1 MKKRT
6 VFIATL
12 ALLTLFSCKS
22 KKDAA
27 PPPGQGPGAPA
38 PVISVEGLVVKTSSI
53 NEVVEASGTILANEA
68 TEIRPEIS
76 GRITQLNIREGA
88 VVPKGSLLVKIYD
101 ADLQAQLNKLLVQLQ
116 IAEKTE
122 ERQKE
127 LLKIGGIAQQDYDLS
142 TLQVSNIKADIEL
155 TGVNIS
161 KTEIRAP
168 YTGRLGLKSISPGAY
183 ISPTTLITTITQMNQ
198 MKIEFSVPEKY
209 SAQINNGL
217 TLDFMLDGSTKSYK
231 ANVLAREGSVDQ
243 NTRNLRILAVVQG
256 GADQFLVPGTFA
268 KVRMILGENRNA
280 IMIPSNAVIP
290 QARNKQVAL
299 YRGGMTSMIDID
311 TGIRDSSNVQVLSG
325 LKAGDTLVTSG
336 LLFIKPGTKLK
347 LSKIVN

>member
-1 MKKRT
+1 
-6 VFIATL
+6 
-12 ALLTLFSCKS
+12 
-22 KKDAA
+22 
-27 PPPGQGPGAPA
+27 
-38 PVISVEGLVVKTSSI
+38 
-53 NEVVEASGTILANEA
+53 VVEASGTILANEA

-155 TGVNIS
+155 TRVNIS

-168 YTGRLGLKSISPGAY
+168 YNGRLGLKSISPGAY

-243 NTRNLRILAVVQG
+243 NTRNLRIRAVVQG

-299 YRGGMTSMIDID
+299 YRGGMASMIDID

>member
-6 VFIATL
+6 VFIATM

-27 PPPGQGPGAPA
+27 PPPGQGPGAPV

-155 TGVNIS
+155 TRVNIS

-168 YTGRLGLKSISPGAY
+168 YNGRLGLKSISPGAY

-243 NTRNLRILAVVQG
+243 NTRNLRIRAVVQG

-299 YRGGMTSMIDID
+299 YRGGMASMIDID

-325 LKAGDTLVTSG
+325 LKSGDTLVTSG

>member
-155 TGVNIS
+155 TRVNIS

-299 YRGGMTSMIDID
+299 YRGGMASMIDID

>member
-155 TGVNIS
+155 TRVNIS

-243 NTRNLRILAVVQG
+243 NTRNLRIRAVVQG

-268 KVRMILGENRNA
+268 KVGMILGENRNA

-299 YRGGMTSMIDID
+299 YRGGMASMIDID

>member
-6 VFIATL
+6 VFIATM

-27 PPPGQGPGAPA
+27 PPPGQGPGAPV

-155 TGVNIS
+155 TRVNIS

-168 YTGRLGLKSISPGAY
+168 YNGRLGLKSISPGAY

-243 NTRNLRILAVVQG
+243 NTRNLRIRAVVQG

-268 KVRMILGENRNA
+268 KVRMILGENSNA

-299 YRGGMTSMIDID
+299 YRGGMASMIDID

>member
-6 VFIATL
+6 VFIATM

-27 PPPGQGPGAPA
+27 PPPGQGPGAPV

-155 TGVNIS
+155 TRVNIS

-168 YTGRLGLKSISPGAY
+168 YNGRLGLKSISPGAY

-243 NTRNLRILAVVQG
+243 NTRNLRIRAVVQG

-268 KVRMILGENRNA
+268 KVRMILGENSNA

-299 YRGGMTSMIDID
+299 YRGGMASMIDID

-325 LKAGDTLVTSG
+325 LKSGDTLVTSG

>member
-1 MKKRT
+1 MKKCT
-6 VFIATL
+6 VFIAAL

-27 PPPGQGPGAPA
+27 QAPGQGAGAPA
-38 PVISVEGLVVKTSSI
+38 PVIGVEGLVVKTSSI

-101 ADLQAQLNKLLVQLQ
+101 GDLQAQLNKLLVQLQ

-142 TLQVSNIKADIEL
+142 ILQVSNIKADIEL
-155 TGVNIS
+155 TRVNIS

-209 SAQINNGL
+209 SSQITNGL
-217 TLDFMLDGSTKSYK
+217 NLDFVVDGSSKPYK
-231 ANVLAREGSVDQ
+231 ASILARESSVDQ
-243 NTRNLRILAVVQG
+243 NTRNLRIRALVQG

-268 KVRMILGENRNA
+268 KVIMILGENKNA

-299 YRGGMTSMIDID
+299 YRGGIAAMVDIE
-311 TGIRDSSNVQVLSG
+311 TGVRDSTNVQVLDG

-336 LLFIKPGTKLK
+336 LLFIKAGAKLK

>member
-1 MKKRT
+1 M
-6 VFIATL
+6 

-27 PPPGQGPGAPA
+27 PPPGQGPGAPV

-155 TGVNIS
+155 TRVNIS

-168 YTGRLGLKSISPGAY
+168 YNGRLGLKSISPGAY

-243 NTRNLRILAVVQG
+243 NTRNLRIRAVVQG

-299 YRGGMTSMIDID
+299 YRGGMASMIDID

-336 LLFIKPGTKLK
+336 LLFIKPGAKLK